1 MRPRSNS
8 APRPRPKARPPVK
21 PDVLVL
27 KRLDELEKLTIK
39 QHRDVT
45 EQLDDIERSIK
56 KDKLRITPELEE
68 QIKRATALTHSI
80 DQKVEDL

>member
-1 MRPRSNS
+1 M
-8 APRPRPKARPPVK
+8 K